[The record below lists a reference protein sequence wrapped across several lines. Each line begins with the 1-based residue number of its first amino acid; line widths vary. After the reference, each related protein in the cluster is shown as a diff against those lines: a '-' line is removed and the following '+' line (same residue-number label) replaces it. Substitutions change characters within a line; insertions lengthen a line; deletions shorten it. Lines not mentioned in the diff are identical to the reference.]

1 MENKTT
7 VTINMGKGDLQRA
20 MASVIEY
27 LSIYPPQEEFMA
39 GQEAVTYSMG
49 LSALFDCL
57 RATFEK

>member
-27 LSIYPPQEEFMA
+27 LSVYPPQEDFMA
-39 GQEAVTYSMG
+39 GEESVTYSMG

-57 RATFEK
+57 RATFDK